1 MRNLKRALSLG
12 LTAAM
17 ISGLM
22 VMGSSAASYADVTS
36 EQNQEAIEV
45 LKSVGI
51 MTGDDKGNFNPDQN
65 VTRNE
70 MAVVMSNLMAYNVA
84 TYKNTSPF
92 TDVPSWAEPYVA
104 ACWTNGITAGTSA
117 TTYGGNDTV
126 TTAQAAL
133 MVMKAL
139 GYFQYGSDF
148 GSDWQLAT
156 VSQGNKIDL
165 FEDVDSGV
173 REAMTRNDVAQ
184 LVLNALEAGTVEAE
198 SDGSFQI
205 GDVSFASGVKYNYV
219 TSNRDYASAIS
230 AKEATSSS
238 SDTKGYIV
246 ELGEKLYQGDLTR
259 ENFVEDD
266 YTDEFG
272 RPASHWEYQADEIGT
287 FADKADY
294 VFTAKVTSK
303 ALYNAIGKTA
313 AEYKNWDVSIN
324 GESVA
329 YTGETLMDNKSDD
342 DKCFLEYEGV
352 DLPHSTDTYTGN
364 GVVTEVYVDG
374 TNRTVDIAV
383 INYYAAEVLDV
394 DEDDGTITLSS
405 FYGPATTRD
414 EYTTA
419 DFAEDDIVMY
429 SFSNLSEEIE
439 DVYAA
444 EEMTG
449 EVTRVRTDS
458 ANHQPTDGDYFVV
471 DGTTYNYN
479 KTMDA
484 DDRLV
489 TENVDNDVV
498 AYLDANGYVAYIDE
512 SAMTYDYAYVLSM
525 GTESD
530 QYGGGD
536 KATVYARLILT
547 DGTMVKAETDASEG
561 QIDELLN
568 HIVSYS
574 VDKDGVYSLDD
585 KSNVNIYGSKTYPA
599 NPKDLDSFDDSFN
612 KENYV
617 GLKIENGKASMTV
630 DGATVT
636 ANANTVFV
644 VVDTDDRY
652 ADYDITV
659 YTGIKNVPDIDGQDG
674 TQAIVA
680 KDKNNSSVAKVVYI
694 EDADVSGAQSV
705 IFARADGNAKFVKDS
720 EIGDYY
726 EIEAV
731 VDGATTTLMVK
742 ATATNAVN
750 TLVDGP
756 KHVVALKSITE
767 NDDGLVTSIKTYETS
782 EVDKDTYYV
791 VMTGTLAEEKDTVG
805 IGLVKDGTDKYYA
818 YSDDVVVARYNY
830 KNEFEVSRISSI
842 KNDANDKVVAVL
854 DENVLIGICIIEKDG
869 MENENQAAEAS
880 KDTSL
885 ASVFVKGVEAKADG
899 NTYTVTLPAS
909 KNVDGDTTKVVAT
922 PNDKKATVNYFVNGT
937 AWDEQANGDKKFG
950 NDATITIKVTAE
962 NDSTATYTLK
972 VTVLEDSNAELKSS
986 NDNATISDKTITIK
1000 KDTNPTVADLYSVLS
1015 IVNDESK
1022 TATFKI
1028 VNSWGTE
1035 LSTTSTE
1042 KVATGMKVILTRD
1055 NSTEGTV
1062 EYEITVAE
1070 A

>member
-45 LKSVGI
+45 LQSVGI
-51 MTGDDKGNFNPDQN
+51 MVGDEKGNFNPDQN

-104 ACWTNGITAGTSA
+104 ACYTNGITAGYSDTV
-117 TTYGGNDTV
+117 YGGNDTV

-139 GYFQYGSDF
+139 GYFQYSSDF

-547 DGTMVKAETDASEG
+547 DGTLVKVETDE
-561 QIDELLN
+561 DNETDLVN

-574 VDKDGVYSLDD
+574 VDKNDVYSLDD
-585 KSNVNIYGSKTYPA
+585 RSNEAIFTTSKPE
-599 NPKDLDSFDDSFN
+599 DDDSSFGAYN
-612 KENYV
+612 KETGK
-617 GLKIENGKASMTV
+617 GLTIENGKASMHI
-630 DGATVT
+630 DGDSYT

-659 YTGIKNVPDIDGQDG
+659 YTGIKNVPDIDGQNG

-680 KDKNNSSVAKVVYI
+680 VDKSNSKVAKVVYI
-694 EDADVSGAQSV
+694 EDAEVSGAQSV
-705 IFARADGNAKFVKDS
+705 IYARADGKAKFVKDS

-742 ATATNAVN
+742 ATATDAVN
-750 TLVDGP
+750 TLVIGS
-756 KHVVALKSITE
+756 KHVVALKSITT
-767 NDDGLVTSIKTYETS
+767 NDDGLVTNVKAYETS
-782 EVDKDTYYV
+782 EADEDTYYV
-791 VMTGTLAEEKDTVG
+791 EMTGTLAEEKDTVG
-805 IGLVKDGTDKYYA
+805 IGLVKDGADKYYA

-842 KNDANDKVVAVL
+842 KNDANDEVVAVL

-869 MENENQAAEAS
+869 MENENEADEETPDEPVNPETTYGVHYWAASNSGNVCFAFWESDGITPMTAR
-880 KDTSL
+880 D
-885 ASVFVKGVEAKADG
+885 VKELGLVA
-899 NTYTVTLPAS
+899 
-909 KNVDGDTTKVVAT
+909 GD
-922 PNDKKATVNYFVNGT
+922 F
-937 AWDEQANGDKKFG
+937 
-950 NDATITIKVTAE
+950 TITINGTKYVGQSIVEYGTQKLTNDGITTGYIKVNFGDVDEVLMVGDKWSTNEADKE
-962 NDSTATYTLK
+962 NNTLK
-972 VTVLEDSNAELKSS
+972 SFNVNIGRVTVDEYGGTIDIATAAE
-986 NDNATISDKTITIK
+986 
-1000 KDTNPTVADLYSVLS
+1000 TN
-1015 IVNDESK
+1015 
-1022 TATFKI
+1022 
-1028 VNSWGTE
+1028 
-1035 LSTTSTE
+1035 
-1042 KVATGMKVILTRD
+1042 
-1055 NSTEGTV
+1055 
-1062 EYEITVAE
+1062 
-1070 A
+1070 